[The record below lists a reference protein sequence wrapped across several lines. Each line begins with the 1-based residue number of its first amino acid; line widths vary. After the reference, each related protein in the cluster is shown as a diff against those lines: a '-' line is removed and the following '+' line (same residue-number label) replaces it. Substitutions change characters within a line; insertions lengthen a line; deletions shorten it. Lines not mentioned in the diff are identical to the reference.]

1 MIPSFPTYFRICMGA
16 PRLLQERFA
25 MVLKKEEARLEE
37 EWPGKML
44 TIQDALRIWE
54 EVLREH
60 DTH

>member
-1 MIPSFPTYFRICMGA
+1 
-16 PRLLQERFA
+16 